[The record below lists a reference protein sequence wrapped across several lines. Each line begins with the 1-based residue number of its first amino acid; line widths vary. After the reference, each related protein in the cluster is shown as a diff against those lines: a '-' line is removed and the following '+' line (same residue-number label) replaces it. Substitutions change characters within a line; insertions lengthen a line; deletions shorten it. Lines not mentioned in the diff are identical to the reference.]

1 MTNSSFRLQE
11 CIDKYTFVEED
22 EEVDSPF
29 ARMPRKFGR
38 SSSAASTTSPSPKQ
52 RFGQGNHHSHQH
64 ASTFRSDQRLRDA
77 ADPSSAFSTAEEL
90 DLSPGGR
97 DSSLSLSSS
106 VGSESSSASL
116 VCLYS
121 GPGGGPLSPLMPLS
135 ATPMPP
141 SLLSPPVVTAGSGA
155 NRQLTASGPSMSR
168 ASRQDLHSHL
178 WPEEKHRRG
187 NRSPPEQ
194 QPAKSA
200 AALPTAGVPLRTNLG
215 PNVRQQNMGSFGSL
229 VNTVAPPLSP
239 TPPIE
244 CEAGGG
250 GGGPPAAE
258 VQHLCQLSKPLP
270 TEPIRRVDL
279 GFGRNPL
286 DKALRFHRGTECY
299 IKKIPQAVVAPFR
312 RHLPEQTAAAPLLPV
327 TPIHRASIAA
337 ASAAAAASSV
347 HSGSDSSVMTTAGEA
362 VLTESVSRIEEDQ
375 PAVEATVL
383 TSETL
388 SAESAAGCSSSGSPQ
403 SKKICSSEVSQEPQ
417 NKVSP
422 SRVESP
428 TPPPQGV
435 TPKSDSD
442 KPKRGGAACSVKRS
456 PASLSEQ
463 SEPSLQDTTTR
474 QRPECRRRDSQE
486 SPVAVSC
493 AKRSLRQMKQKQ
505 QEEEQRFI
513 SLPGGPEHQILMSRL
528 TSCQVEVLKLHPGPE
543 AVVTASSSKLGPRR
557 KSRAGPG
564 DSSENAAKV
573 PVSSSDCRPNP
584 ALPEVKL
591 VEVQEPASVPEA
603 ASVTTC
609 VSDLGIGAAV
619 RTPEPVLPV
628 VDVHSLHVS
637 NSDAASPLDSCEAKV
652 LPDKAEV
659 TPQPSPYVPGLLA
672 EAPCGAVTRE
682 VGAEDSGQQIPARKR
697 KRRLNRTGFP
707 SHKAKKRKMQCEP
720 LPAEEKININSCDM
734 DVEASVSPALLHSS
748 VPGDSIPDGGNVGVS
763 NHLSTPLL
771 MENKNSDVKLMQTEV
786 TTPSLQPKDRMQP
799 KRSLEAVSGRP
810 AAATTRGR
818 PAKRPRGRPQA
829 RTLETTAVAGAHS
842 SSNNTSSIEPSPASS
857 DVESLDY
864 RWVQSVPFRVAD
876 PLNLIQIRTSSVNLT
891 VTFPRVFFRYIFCSR
906 RHWLLS

>member
-1 MTNSSFRLQE
+1 MQE

-38 SSSAASTTSPSPKQ
+38 SSSAASTSSPSPGQ
-52 RFGQGNHHSHQH
+52 RFVQGNHHSHQH
-64 ASTFRSDQRLRDA
+64 ASTFSSDQRLRDA
-77 ADPSSAFSTAEEL
+77 ADPSSAFSTTAEEL

-121 GPGGGPLSPLMPLS
+121 GPGGGQLSPLMPLS

-141 SLLSPPVVTAGSGA
+141 SLLSPPVAAAGSGA
-155 NRQLTASGPSMSR
+155 NRQLGPSMSR

-178 WPEEKHRRG
+178 WPGEKHRRG
-187 NRSPPEQ
+187 NRSPPEQQ

-239 TPPIE
+239 TPTIE
-244 CEAGGG
+244 CEGGG

-312 RHLPEQTAAAPLLPV
+312 RHLPEPAAAAPLLPV

-347 HSGSDSSVMTTAGEA
+347 HSGSDSSVVVTTAGEA

-403 SKKICSSEVSQEPQ
+403 SKKICSNEVTQESQD
-417 NKVSP
+417 KVSP

-428 TPPPQGV
+428 TPPLHGV

-442 KPKRGGAACSVKRS
+442 KPRRGGAAGSVKRS

-463 SEPSLQDTTTR
+463 SEPSPPDIITR

-486 SPVAVSC
+486 SPVPVSC

-505 QEEEQRFI
+505 REEDEQQRFI
-513 SLPGGPEHQILMSRL
+513 SLPGGPPDHQILMSRL

-573 PVSSSDCRPNP
+573 PDSSDCRSSP

-591 VEVQEPASVPEA
+591 IESQEPASVLEA

-609 VSDLGIGAAV
+609 VSDLSIGESNSAATAK
-619 RTPEPVLPV
+619 TPEPVPPV
-628 VDVHSLHVS
+628 VDANSLHVA

-659 TPQPSPYVPGLLA
+659 TPQPSPYVPGLPA
-672 EAPCGAVTRE
+672 ESPGGDVTRE
-682 VGAEDSGQQIPARKR
+682 LGAEDSGQQIPARKR

-707 SHKAKKRKMQCEP
+707 SHKVKKRKTQCEP
-720 LPAEEKININSCDM
+720 LQAEEKININSCDM
-734 DVEASVSPALLHSS
+734 DVKASVSLPLLHLP
-748 VPGDSIPDGGNVGVS
+748 VPEESIPDGGNAV
-763 NHLSTPLL
+763 NTPVL
-771 MENKNSDVKLMQTEV
+771 MESKKSEAKLMQMELA
-786 TTPSLQPKDRMQP
+786 TPSLQPKDRMQP
-799 KRSLEAVSGRP
+799 KRSLEAGGGRP
-810 AAATTRGR
+810 AATTRGR

-829 RTLETTAVAGAHS
+829 RSLETPAVAGAHS

-864 RWVQSVPFRVAD
+864 RWAQSVPYKVCGSAS
-876 PLNLIQIRTSSVNLT
+876 I
-891 VTFPRVFFRYIFCSR
+891 
-906 RHWLLS
+906 

>member
-1 MTNSSFRLQE
+1 MANSSFLLQE

-38 SSSAASTTSPSPKQ
+38 SSSAASTSSPSPRQ
-52 RFGQGNHHSHQH
+52 RFGQVNHHSHQH

-90 DLSPGGR
+90 ELSPGGR

-121 GPGGGPLSPLMPLS
+121 GPGGGQLSPLMPLP
-135 ATPMPP
+135 ATPVPP
-141 SLLSPPVVTAGSGA
+141 SLLSPPVVDAVSGA
-155 NRQLTASGPSMSR
+155 NRQLGPSMSR

-244 CEAGGG
+244 SEAGGGG

-312 RHLPEQTAAAPLLPV
+312 RHLPEPAAAAPLLPV

-347 HSGSDSSVMTTAGEA
+347 HSGSDSSVVVTTAGEA
-362 VLTESVSRIEEDQ
+362 VLTESVSSPEL
-375 PAVEATVL
+375 PTVEATVV

-403 SKKICSSEVSQEPQ
+403 SKKICSSEVTQEPQ

-428 TPPPQGV
+428 TPPPHGV
-435 TPKSDSD
+435 TQKSDSD
-442 KPKRGGAACSVKRS
+442 KAKRGGAAGAVKRS

-463 SEPSLQDTTTR
+463 SEPLPPDTTTR

-486 SPVAVSC
+486 SPVPVSC

-513 SLPGGPEHQILMSRL
+513 SLPGGPPDQQILMSRL

-564 DSSENAAKV
+564 DSSENSAKV
-573 PVSSSDCRPNP
+573 PDSSDCRSSP

-591 VEVQEPASVPEA
+591 VESQESASMLEA

-609 VSDLGIGAAV
+609 VSDPVIEEPTSAAAAKI
-619 RTPEPVLPV
+619 PEPVPPV
-628 VDVHSLHVS
+628 VDAHSLHVE
-637 NSDAASPLDSCEAKV
+637 NSDAASPLDSCEARV
-652 LPDKAEV
+652 LPDQAGM
-659 TPQPSPYVPGLLA
+659 TPQPSPCLPGLPA
-672 EAPCGAVTRE
+672 ETPCGDVTIE
-682 VGAEDSGQQIPARKR
+682 AEDSGQQVPARKR

-707 SHKAKKRKMQCEP
+707 SHKVKKRKTQCEP
-720 LPAEEKININSCDM
+720 LPAEEKVSINSCEM
-734 DVEASVSPALLHSS
+734 DVEASVSPLLHSP
-748 VPGDSIPDGGNVGVS
+748 VPEESISDGRNAGNTS
-763 NHLSTPLL
+763 LL
-771 MENKNSDVKLMQTEV
+771 MVNKNSDMKFTQMEV
-786 TTPSLQPKDRMQP
+786 ATPSLQPKERMQP
-799 KRSLEAVSGRP
+799 KRSLEAGSGRP
-810 AAATTRGR
+810 AATTRGR
-818 PAKRPRGRPQA
+818 PAKRPRGRPLA
-829 RTLETTAVAGAHS
+829 RTLETPAHS
-842 SSNNTSSIEPSPASS
+842 GSNNTSSIEPSPASS

-864 RWVQSVPFRVAD
+864 RWVQSVSFSKLRIRFD
-876 PLNLIQIRTSSVNLT
+876 LIRIRTSSVNLI
-891 VTFPRVFFRYIFCSR
+891 VTFPIVFF
-906 RHWLLS
+906 

>member
-1 MTNSSFRLQE
+1 MANSSFLLQE

-38 SSSAASTTSPSPKQ
+38 SSSAASTSSPSPRQ
-52 RFGQGNHHSHQH
+52 RFVQGNHHSHQH
-64 ASTFRSDQRLRDA
+64 DSTFRSDQRLRDA

-121 GPGGGPLSPLMPLS
+121 GPGGGQLSPLMPLP
-135 ATPMPP
+135 ATPLPP
-141 SLLSPPVVTAGSGA
+141 SLLSPPAATAGSGA
-155 NRQLTASGPSMSR
+155 NRQLSASGPSMSR

-178 WPEEKHRRG
+178 WPGEKHRRG

-200 AALPTAGVPLRTNLG
+200 AALLPTAGVPLRTNLG

-244 CEAGGG
+244 CEGGG

-312 RHLPEQTAAAPLLPV
+312 RHLPEPAAAAPPLPV

-347 HSGSDSSVMTTAGEA
+347 HSGSDSSVVTIAGEA
-362 VLTESVSRIEEDQ
+362 ALTESVSRIEEDR
-375 PAVEATVL
+375 PAIEATVV

-403 SKKICSSEVSQEPQ
+403 SKKICSNEVTQEPQ

-428 TPPPQGV
+428 PPPPHGV
-435 TPKSDSD
+435 TQKSDSD
-442 KPKRGGAACSVKRS
+442 KPKRGGAAGAVKRS

-463 SEPSLQDTTTR
+463 SEPSSQDTATR
-474 QRPECRRRDSQE
+474 QRPECRRRDSLE
-486 SPVAVSC
+486 SAVPVSC

-513 SLPGGPEHQILMSRL
+513 SLPGGPPDHQILMSRL

-573 PVSSSDCRPNP
+573 PDSSSDCRSSP

-591 VEVQEPASVPEA
+591 VESQETANVLEA

-609 VSDLGIGAAV
+609 VSNPGIGESNSTAAA
-619 RTPEPVLPV
+619 RTPEPVRPV
-628 VDVHSLHVS
+628 VDVHSIHVS
-637 NSDAASPLDSCEAKV
+637 NSDAASPLDNCEAKV

-659 TPQPSPYVPGLLA
+659 TPQPSPCLPGLPA
-672 EAPCGAVTRE
+672 ETPGGDVTRE
-682 VGAEDSGQQIPARKR
+682 VEGTEDSGPQIPARKR

-707 SHKAKKRKMQCEP
+707 SHKVKKRKTQCEP
-720 LPAEEKININSCDM
+720 MPAEEKIGINSCEM
-734 DVEASVSPALLHSS
+734 DVEASVALPLLHSPVLDDS
-748 VPGDSIPDGGNVGVS
+748 VPDGGNIGL
-763 NHLSTPLL
+763 NTPLL
-771 MENKNSDVKLMQTEV
+771 MENKNNDVKLMQMEV
-786 TTPSLQPKDRMQP
+786 TTPSLLLKERMQP
-799 KRSLEAVSGRP
+799 KRSLDAGSGSRP
-810 AAATTRGR
+810 AATTRGR

-829 RTLETTAVAGAHS
+829 RSLETPAVVGALS
-842 SSNNTSSIEPSPASS
+842 SSNNTSSIDPSPASS

-876 PLNLIQIRTSSVNLT
+876 PL
-891 VTFPRVFFRYIFCSR
+891 
-906 RHWLLS
+906 

>member
-1 MTNSSFRLQE
+1 LQE

-38 SSSAASTTSPSPKQ
+38 SSSAASTSSPSPRQ
-52 RFGQGNHHSHQH
+52 RFGQGIHHSHQH
-64 ASTFRSDQRLRDA
+64 ASTFRSNQRLRDA
-77 ADPSSAFSTAEEL
+77 ADPSSAFSTTEEL

-121 GPGGGPLSPLMPLS
+121 GPGGGQLSPLMPLP

-141 SLLSPPVVTAGSGA
+141 SLLSPPAVTAGSGA

-168 ASRQDLHSHL
+168 ASRQDLHNHL

-244 CEAGGG
+244 CEGGGGG

-312 RHLPEQTAAAPLLPV
+312 RHLPEPAAAAPPLPV

-337 ASAAAAASSV
+337 ASAAAAANSV
-347 HSGSDSSVMTTAGEA
+347 HSGFDSSVVTTAGEA
-362 VLTESVSRIEEDQ
+362 ALTESVSRIEDDQ

-403 SKKICSSEVSQEPQ
+403 SKKICSSEVTQEPQ

-428 TPPPQGV
+428 PPPPQGV
-435 TPKSDSD
+435 TQKSDSD
-442 KPKRGGAACSVKRS
+442 KPKRAAGSVRRA

-463 SEPSLQDTTTR
+463 SEPSLEDTTTK
-474 QRPECRRRDSQE
+474 QRPEYRRRDSQE

-505 QEEEQRFI
+505 QQEEEQRFI
-513 SLPGGPEHQILMSRL
+513 SLPGGPPDQQILMSRL

-573 PVSSSDCRPNP
+573 ADSSDCRPSP

-591 VEVQEPASVPEA
+591 VESQETASVPEA
-603 ASVTTC
+603 ASLIC
-609 VSDLGIGAAV
+609 VSDPGIVEPTSVAAAK
-619 RTPEPVLPV
+619 TPEPVPPV
-628 VDVHSLHVS
+628 VDAHSLHVA
-637 NSDAASPLDSCEAKV
+637 NSDAVSPLNSCEAKV
-652 LPDKAEV
+652 SPDNAGM
-659 TPQPSPYVPGLLA
+659 TPQPSPYVPGLPA
-672 EAPCGAVTRE
+672 ETPGGDVTRE

-707 SHKAKKRKMQCEP
+707 SHKVKKRKTQCEP
-720 LPAEEKININSCDM
+720 LPAEEKIIVNSCEM
-734 DVEASVSPALLHSS
+734 DVEASVSLLLHSPVPCDS
-748 VPGDSIPDGGNVGVS
+748 VPDGGNVGVS
-763 NHLSTPLL
+763 NHLNTPLL
-771 MENKNSDVKLMQTEV
+771 MESKVSDVKIMQMEV
-786 TTPSLQPKDRMQP
+786 ATPSLQPKDRMQP
-799 KRSLEAVSGRP
+799 KRSLEAGSGRP
-810 AAATTRGR
+810 PAATTRGR

-829 RTLETTAVAGAHS
+829 RSLEPSVIAGAHS

-864 RWVQSVPFRVAD
+864 RWVQSVPFKVAD
-876 PLNLIQIRTSSVNLT
+876 PL
-891 VTFPRVFFRYIFCSR
+891 
-906 RHWLLS
+906 